1 MRICKSILYL
11 ILTVLLLSSCVEK
24 QLVDIKNLGDFTIV
38 NVFSEDKLIET
49 QRNYPKI
56 NITDYVSKDNY
67 AYYSYLSLRPNRTY
81 TFLLG
86 NQYMFGNYEFKSD
99 ELVLNPSTGES
110 IHLRILDATA
120 NSVQLHGDFK
130 DFKSDFLVVVDSKS
144 SFYLNL
150 RPEISVD
157 EVAYDYR
164 LKELNQWRIKP
175 NAPETDAEIKTR
187 LINNLNYIAS
197 YMYANQMAQK
207 EIINVRG
214 IRSPFLHAANGVFLY
229 EWKEVDN
236 YWKLIF
242 YDEKDAKKAYK
253 MLKLNFDRHYDIPKT
268 SDWLY
273 LNEYLI
279 RELIKNVESSIIIDD
294 NIEKDA

>member
-1 MRICKSILYL
+1 MRICKIILYL
-11 ILTVLLLSSCVEK
+11 FLPVLLLSACAEK
-24 QLVDIKNLGDFTIV
+24 QFVDIKNLGDFTIV
-38 NVFSEDKLIET
+38 NVFSEDKISEI

-56 NITDYVSKDNY
+56 NLTDYISEDNY

-86 NQYMFGNYEFKSD
+86 NQYMFGTYEFKNDDLILYPNS
-99 ELVLNPSTGES
+99 GES
-110 IHLRILDATA
+110 IHLKILQATEE
-120 NSVQLHGDFK
+120 SVQLYGDFK
-130 DFKSDFLVVVDSKS
+130 DFKSDFLVVVDGKP

-150 RPEISVD
+150 RPELSVD

-175 NAPETDAEIKTR
+175 TAPETDTEIKTR

-197 YMYANQMAQK
+197 YMYANQMARK

-242 YDEKDAKKAYK
+242 YDEKDAKNAYK
-253 MLKLNFDRHYDIPKT
+253 MLKLNFDRHYDVPKT
-268 SDWLY
+268 NDWLY

-279 RELIKNVESSIIIDD
+279 RQLIKNVESSIIIEE
-294 NIEKDA
+294 NIDKAA